1 MKSYAR
7 FSLRW
12 EFDEAG
18 IALVCAAKLGK
29 WKMDWTFTL
38 ALLAAGIVL
47 TVFYSVRG
55 ARRKDPLSVP
65 LIPPTALLFLGV
77 LLILLAGSHALT
89 LMGIEHNRAQLRP

>member
-1 MKSYAR
+1 
-7 FSLRW
+7 
-12 EFDEAG
+12 
-18 IALVCAAKLGK
+18 
-29 WKMDWTFTL
+29 MDWTLTV

-55 ARRKDPLSVP
+55 GRREDRLKVP

-89 LMGIEHNRAQLRP
+89 LMGIEHDRAQLRP

>member
-1 MKSYAR
+1 
-7 FSLRW
+7 
-12 EFDEAG
+12 
-18 IALVCAAKLGK
+18 
-29 WKMDWTFTL
+29 MDWTFTL

>member
-1 MKSYAR
+1 
-7 FSLRW
+7 
-12 EFDEAG
+12 
-18 IALVCAAKLGK
+18 
-29 WKMDWTFTL
+29 MDWTFTL
-38 ALLAAGIVL
+38 ALLSAGIVL

-55 ARRKDPLSVP
+55 GRRKDPLNVP